1 MKIEIILELISG
13 VFLALGCVLYIIYNR
28 KDEENKK
35 TLLIILSIIFTAA
48 GIGLFIGLKL
58 GWKNGIC
65 SILFVLFDIV
75 CSIGVLKLSVVCI
88 ILFISEFWFPHKFPL
103 NGILH
108 DLVGPEERT
117 RNHHPLFLAMLRKH
131 DKLLYKKRRNDG

>member
-48 GIGLFIGLKL
+48 GIGLFIGTTNKPHVPSQEE
-58 GWKNGIC
+58 NTE
-65 SILFVLFDIV
+65 
-75 CSIGVLKLSVVCI
+75 I
-88 ILFISEFWFPHKFPL
+88 IDENVNENQIDP
-103 NGILH
+103 
-108 DLVGPEERT
+108 
-117 RNHHPLFLAMLRKH
+117 
-131 DKLLYKKRRNDG
+131 